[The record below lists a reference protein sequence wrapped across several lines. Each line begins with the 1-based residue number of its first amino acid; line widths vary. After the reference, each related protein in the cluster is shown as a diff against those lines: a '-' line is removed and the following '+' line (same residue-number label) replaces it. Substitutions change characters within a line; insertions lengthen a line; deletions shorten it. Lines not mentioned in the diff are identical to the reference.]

1 MRIFW
6 TCFENLF
13 FWNNF
18 YQFACFLLQHTSSDH
33 LIPFECSWNCLSNN
47 VPPSVQLAVDQLP
60 TDEVP
65 HWKAEIW
72 TIVHQAVLGSQSEVL
87 SKMSETDAHRTNV
100 PLGTQTSYIW
110 SYLLYD
116 SVGIG
121 YNRKVSCV
129 KTFKWGPRKR
139 MSPTCFCFRGFLI
152 IWGNLFVPEVNPN
165 FSWFFSLKE
174 LDHRPPQCPFAPSV
188 FVRFYVCFRIL
199 VVLCRI
205 QNAFKLHRIIEQ
217 PQGWVPNLEHYS
229 RLPGYLTPE
238 KSKRHCQSF
247 LDFLTHDMS
256 IFDQHH
262 SRAALRAMAETIFIR
277 PDNFSLIETIDSFT
291 DVKWVLCRLKLN
303 CFVTIDVTKCSR

>member
-72 TIVHQAVLGSQSEVL
+72 TIVHQAVLVSQSEVL
-87 SKMSETDAHRTNV
+87 SKTSETDTHRTNV
-100 PLGTQTSYIW
+100 LLGTQTSYIW
-110 SYLLYD
+110 SCLQTAD

-129 KTFKWGPRKR
+129 KTFKVYANGR
-139 MSPTCFCFRGFLI
+139 
-152 IWGNLFVPEVNPN
+152 
-165 FSWFFSLKE
+165 
-174 LDHRPPQCPFAPSV
+174 
-188 FVRFYVCFRIL
+188 YIL
-199 VVLCRI
+199 VFALA
-205 QNAFKLHRIIEQ
+205 AFSSSGGSFSYQ
-217 PQGWVPNLEHYS
+217 
-229 RLPGYLTPE
+229 
-238 KSKRHCQSF
+238 KSIPTSV
-247 LDFLTHDMS
+247 
-256 IFDQHH
+256 
-262 SRAALRAMAETIFIR
+262 
-277 PDNFSLIETIDSFT
+277 DSS
-291 DVKWVLCRLKLN
+291 V
-303 CFVTIDVTKCSR
+303 

>member
-1 MRIFW
+1 MYMRMGLFTADFYNGATDQSVFDREQSRVHEYRQLCNQQCAYFELALKI
-6 TCFENLF
+6 CFFL
-13 FWNNF
+13 NNF

-33 LIPFECSWNCLSNN
+33 LIPFECSWNCLSNI

-129 KTFKWGPRKR
+129 KTFK
-139 MSPTCFCFRGFLI
+139 
-152 IWGNLFVPEVNPN
+152 
-165 FSWFFSLKE
+165 
-174 LDHRPPQCPFAPSV
+174 
-188 FVRFYVCFRIL
+188 
-199 VVLCRI
+199 
-205 QNAFKLHRIIEQ
+205 
-217 PQGWVPNLEHYS
+217 
-229 RLPGYLTPE
+229 
-238 KSKRHCQSF
+238 
-247 LDFLTHDMS
+247 
-256 IFDQHH
+256 
-262 SRAALRAMAETIFIR
+262 
-277 PDNFSLIETIDSFT
+277 
-291 DVKWVLCRLKLN
+291 
-303 CFVTIDVTKCSR
+303 